1 MKTGL
6 IIIILIVVILLFM
19 AAGWYVMNK
28 IDGFMNRTRRTN
40 DKDTMPLPKQMKP
53 PCVPT
58 EKSNP
63 AALRPVIVP
72 LYLHQM
78 VWSLP
83 PDSL

>member
-40 DKDTMPLPKQMKP
+40 DKDTMNAVSYTHLTLPTI
-53 PCVPT
+53 CSV
-58 EKSNP
+58 
-63 AALRPVIVP
+63 
-72 LYLHQM
+72 
-78 VWSLP
+78 
-83 PDSL
+83 